1 MPKPIII
8 NLADEGS
15 RTAEVIIRGYVG
27 GWGANLDDIDARING
42 LDVDMIRVRI
52 NTLGGFAHE
61 GIGIHNVLRA
71 HPARVEVIVEGVA
84 GSAGSIVAMAGDEIV
99 MYANALMMI
108 HGAQAVDSWGDEI
121 DTPEAREAVRAF
133 NAALIE
139 TYKARTGKSDEEL
152 TAMLATDT
160 WMTAREAVAAGF
172 ADRVEEL
179 TRAAEAPE
187 AASAFAMLA
196 AASGIPADVLAR
208 AEAEATTTGDDPK
221 PSEGGDPQPESG
233 TEDEPGADDPAAD
246 TSETFAAQVGAIAAA
261 AGLGAHVAAW
271 LLDAA
276 ITDVATARA
285 AIAEASEIVALC
297 RAVGHED
304 QAAGLVRDRKSLAE
318 ARAHLAEVR
327 ARADETTH
335 TRNHVPAAGNGAAPT
350 SAQAVWKAALAK
362 LPAIR

>member
-1 MPKPIII
+1 
-8 NLADEGS
+8 
-15 RTAEVIIRGYVG
+15 
-27 GWGANLDDIDARING
+27 
-42 LDVDMIRVRI
+42 
-52 NTLGGFAHE
+52 HE

-160 WMTAREAVAAGF
+160 WMAAREAVAAGF

-196 AASGIPADVLAR
+196 AATGIPADVLAR

-221 PSEGGDPQPESG
+221 ASEGGDPQPEPD
-233 TEDEPGADDPAAD
+233 TEDEPGADDPAEGDPAD

-327 ARADETTH
+327 ARADENTH
-335 TRNHVPAAGNGAAPT
+335 TRNHVPAAGNGAAQPT